1 MTTARGRPSA
11 WRPPRPRVWLVA
23 GLVLLVLGAL
33 RACGSDR
40 LSKAEYE
47 QVVRS
52 NFTGVQQAF
61 RATRVDRPEDLPPR
75 VEAAQDQLRGA
86 AERLAWIEPPEK
98 VESEHEA
105 LVNGMREYARDLD
118 ELREAAERGDAGSVR
133 RFNTAIARN
142 HAIAQM
148 AGAVRDL
155 EHKGYE
161 IGARE

>member
-1 MTTARGRPSA
+1 M
-11 WRPPRPRVWLVA
+11 
-23 GLVLLVLGAL
+23 L

-47 QVVRS
+47 EVVRT
-52 NFTGVQQAF
+52 NFAEVQQAF
-61 RATRVDRPEDLPPR
+61 RATRVDRPADLPPR

-105 LVNGMREYARDLD
+105 LVNGMREYVRDLD
-118 ELREAAERGDAGSVR
+118 ELREAAERGDTGSIR

-142 HAIAQM
+142 HGIAQM
-148 AGAVRDL
+148 AEAVRDL
-155 EHKGYE
+155 EHKGYD
-161 IGARE
+161 IGVAE